1 MLPIAREFVT
11 VLLALAA
18 FYTAVFHALN
28 AAPSPRS
35 ERLTIIETPTNY
47 SADDRRE
54 LKFRSK

>member
-1 MLPIAREFVT
+1 MLPTAREFVT

-47 SADDRRE
+47 SSDDRRE
-54 LKFRSK
+54 LQFRSK